1 MRLFYLYLDMHPLFL
16 TSWRAGLRSR
26 SIHAVLAV
34 ALLLVIVAWLASAFS
49 PRQPQ
54 TVALDVGF
62 SGIRISLVLFALFW
76 VDQLVG
82 REIGSKAILL
92 TLTYPVPRA
101 HYLIARYAA
110 ILGLLALAALLLGL
124 VVWGM
129 VAASGGAYSGFAL
142 HLGWPFWL
150 TIFGLWCDAAVVAAF
165 ALLIA
170 CLATVPMLPMA
181 LGLAFAIGGKTLGA
195 VLDYLARGADG
206 DEKVM
211 QMAPLM
217 NVIQYLLPDLSRL
230 DWRIWPMY
238 GAEPGMAAIG
248 WGVLM
253 GLGYVLILL
262 TLAVRVFSRREFV

>member
-1 MRLFYLYLDMHPLFL
+1 MYPLFL
-16 TSWRAGLRSR
+16 SSWRAGLRGR
-26 SIHAVLAV
+26 AIHAVLVV
-34 ALLLVIVAWLASAFS
+34 ACLLIFIAWLASAFS

-54 TVALDVGF
+54 TVALDVGI
-62 SGIRISLVLFALFW
+62 SGMRISLVLFALFW

-82 REIGSKAILL
+82 REIGSKGILL
-92 TLTYPVPRA
+92 ILTYPVPRA
-101 HYLIARYAA
+101 HYLLARYAA
-110 ILGLLALAALLLGL
+110 IITLLALSALLLGGM
-124 VVWGM
+124 VWLM
-129 VAASGGAYSGFAL
+129 VAASGGAYTGFPL
-142 HLGWPFWL
+142 YMGWPFWL
-150 TIFGLWCDAAVVAAF
+150 TVFGLWCDAAIVAAF

-195 VLDYLARGADG
+195 VLEYLARGADG

-211 QMAPLM
+211 QMAPLI

-238 GAEPGMAAIG
+238 GAEPGGAAMG
-248 WGVLM
+248 WALLM

-262 TLAVRVFSRREFV
+262 ALAVRIFSRREFT